1 MMFKARFKVAES
13 PDVFCAELSSL
24 MALFGL
30 GAMSDL
36 SPLSGVKRKLDF
48 GAVRAAFD
56 PKRTLGRD
64 KLCTNSGHVGKVIVF
79 QRVAQRH
86 RVLVGCAAASMRY
99 HDEIRVFSR
108 LM

>member
-1 MMFKARFKVAES
+1 MMACRFCTVLDDVQGARFKVAES

-56 PKRTLGRD
+56 PQRTFVHLADGVYGPTPGSILLRTASTNAGGRGID
-64 KLCTNSGHVGKVIVF
+64 
-79 QRVAQRH
+79 
-86 RVLVGCAAASMRY
+86 
-99 HDEIRVFSR
+99 
-108 LM
+108 